1 MEEGENE
8 IERKRGYKE
17 RGIERDGE
25 KKLRRKRK
33 RLCVYER
40 ERRNERVEIE

>member
-17 RGIERDGE
+17 RGIERDVE
-25 KKLRRKRK
+25 KKEKEVV
-33 RLCVYER
+33 CV
-40 ERRNERVEIE
+40 